1 MGLVLIGTV
10 LASGTARWSW
20 QTVGDRGSI
29 VRSGSTRVMLVT
41 NIVVMG
47 DTGTHQRLQDVGL
60 ALILQAGYESVT
72 IEQIARAA
80 GVSHMTFFRHFPTK
94 QSLVLQDPFDPAIA
108 AAVAAQPRNLSA
120 ITRACRGVRAAL
132 EAISL
137 PEEEQVKMRVRI
149 GATTPSLTAGM
160 WANTVATQSAVSDA
174 LADGSPPFESR
185 IAAAATIGALTAAVL
200 AWGTD
205 DAGTS
210 LKANLLE
217 ALDILD
223 PSDREPR

>member
-1 MGLVLIGTV
+1 MNDMGWL
-10 LASGTARWSW
+10 R
-20 QTVGDRGSI
+20 
-29 VRSGSTRVMLVT
+29 
-41 NIVVMG
+41 
-47 DTGTHQRLQDVGL
+47 THEHLQDVGL
-60 ALILQAGYESVT
+60 ALIVEDGYESVT
-72 IEQIARAA
+72 VEQIARAA

-108 AAVAAQPRNLSA
+108 AAVAAQPPSLPA
-120 ITRACRGVRAAL
+120 IARACLGVRTAL

-160 WANTVATQSAVSDA
+160 WANTVATQTAVSEA
-174 LADGSPPFESR
+174 LAEASPPFESQ

-205 DAGTS
+205 DASTS
-210 LKANLLE
+210 LKENLLE
-217 ALDILD
+217 ALEILY
-223 PSDREPR
+223 PSAHETGPE

>member
-1 MGLVLIGTV
+1 
-10 LASGTARWSW
+10 
-20 QTVGDRGSI
+20 
-29 VRSGSTRVMLVT
+29 MLLT
-41 NIVVMG
+41 NIGVMSG
-47 DTGTHQRLQDVGL
+47 TGTHQRLQDVGL
-60 ALILQAGYESVT
+60 AMILEAGYESVT
-72 IEQIARAA
+72 VEQIAQAA

-108 AAVAAQPRNLSA
+108 AAVAAQPRNLPA

-174 LADGSPPFESR
+174 LADGSPPFESQV
-185 IAAAATIGALTAAVL
+185 AAAATIGVLTAAVL

-205 DAGTS
+205 DAGAS
-210 LKANLLE
+210 LKVNLLE

-223 PSDREPR
+223 PSDRRSR

>member
-1 MGLVLIGTV
+1 MLLTNIDVM
-10 LASGTARWSW
+10 SGT
-20 QTVGDRGSI
+20 G
-29 VRSGSTRVMLVT
+29 TR
-41 NIVVMG
+41 
-47 DTGTHQRLQDVGL
+47 QRLQDVGL
-60 ALILQAGYESVT
+60 ALILEAGYESVT
-72 IEQIARAA
+72 VEQIARAA

-108 AAVAAQPRNLSA
+108 AAVAAQPRNLPA
-120 ITRACRGVRAAL
+120 ISRACRGVRAAL

-174 LADGSPPFESR
+174 LADGSPPFESQV
-185 IAAAATIGALTAAVL
+185 AAAATIGVLTAAVL

-205 DAGTS
+205 DAGAS
-210 LKANLLE
+210 LKVNLLE

-223 PSDREPR
+223 PSDRRSR